1 MLNLDN
7 TIVPFLERSIKIILL
22 LFLIVPTSLFS
33 QEIKKESSNQQK
45 VDAYSGET
53 AKKNTPK
60 FKGKISGKVKNSVD
74 QKTLEFATVSLVDF
88 ETNVIVEGTITD
100 AKGRFYFNDINV
112 GKYNVTINF
121 IGFEEKTIIV
131 ETSKKK
137 PDTKVNNIVLNQSSE
152 LLSEVKIEEEKTI
165 YESRIDKIVYNA
177 EHDLNESE
185 NDATDV
191 LRKAPLLSV
200 DLDGNV
206 SLRGSRNIKFLV
218 NGKASSFFSSDV
230 ATALQMIPAD
240 QIKTIEVITSPGAKY
255 DGEGDAGIVNI
266 ITKKAIID
274 GYNATI
280 NTMIGT
286 KVTRSGFNLNL
297 GKGRFGL
304 SARANMH
311 GSWPGRIGTDTYT
324 RLDWD
329 SVDIAGNPVNPNILT
344 QDGESENH
352 YQGYRGSVNAFYD
365 VNAYNSFNSSLKF
378 GGRTMPTENNNSI
391 VYAHGTNPDSLSYSS
406 EYISI
411 KTNRTLNMEWTTDYT
426 RKFADNEDR
435 ELTLA
440 LQLGGDINDG
450 NTDIDED
457 GRNLFN
463 QNDEKVIEE
472 TFQIDYTHPFG
483 SPPPKGNKI
492 SSNRRS
498 RSGGEQGHGRGG
510 KKGGSRGASN
520 SNKIEIGGKIINRDR
535 EMVYSN
541 QGVYQ
546 NAEEFN
552 YNQLVTSSYLSTEFS
567 LPHGLGFKTGLRY
580 ENTQTSGNWLTK
592 PDDPFEKS
600 YEDLLPN
607 FVFSK
612 SFSPMRSIKVSY
624 NQRIRRPSVKHI
636 NTNEDKLDN
645 RNITIGNP
653 HLEPTIT
660 EQYELGINS
669 FGKILQGS
677 TQLYYKHSFN
687 VIESFLDEIDGEASI
702 STYKN
707 IGESKQIGGSF
718 FGSINLKKLNFRG
731 SFDIYNYSGRDKS
744 LGYEDWTTPVILY
757 SYFIGGSYNLG
768 KNWKAETFGYFRSP
782 TQTIQGSTTSWS
794 MRSFGV
800 KKTFKNKRGSIGLRI
815 IEPFQED
822 KEFISDLEGD
832 FFSQSSLRT
841 ISYRSFAISFKYTIG
856 KLNFKDANNKTNI
869 KNDDIQQEEGG
880 EF

>member
-1 MLNLDN
+1 MKRILL
-7 TIVPFLERSIKIILL
+7 IALILPFLTIAQER
-22 LFLIVPTSLFS
+22 
-33 QEIKKESSNQQK
+33 NH
-45 VDAYSGET
+45 GGGG
-53 AKKNTPK
+53 N
-60 FKGKISGKVKNSVD
+60 FKGFGKDNSKDYIKGNISGKIIDS
-74 QKTLEFATVSLVDF
+74 KTGKALEYASITL
-88 ETNVIVEGTITD
+88 TNTRWEKIIEGTITD
-100 AKGRFYFNDINV
+100 AKGRFHMKKIRS
-112 GKYNVTINF
+112 GKYQISASYLGYDIQNID
-121 IGFEEKTIIV
+121 FELT
-131 ETSKKK
+131 KKK
-137 PDTKVNNIVLNQSSE
+137 PDIKLANILLVTNAE
-152 LLSEVKIEEEKTI
+152 MLSEVKIESEKVI
-165 YESRIDKIVYNA
+165 YETRIDKIVYNA

-240 QIKTIEVITSPGAKY
+240 QIKTVEVITSPGAKY

-280 NTMIGT
+280 STMLGT
-286 KVTRSGFNLNL
+286 KVTRSSLSLNF

-329 SVDIAGNPVNPNILT
+329 SVGVDGKPINPNILT
-344 QDGESENH
+344 QNGESENY

-365 VNAYNSFNSSLKF
+365 VNAYSSFNSSFKF
-378 GGRTMPTENNNSI
+378 GGKTRPVENNNSI
-391 VYAHGTNPDSLSYSS
+391 IYTHGTDSASSYTS
-406 EYISI
+406 EYISE

-426 RKFADNEDR
+426 KKFEDNEDR

-440 LQLGGDINDG
+440 FQVGGDINDG
-450 NTDIDED
+450 DTDIDEA
-457 GRNLFN
+457 GRFFFN

-483 SPPPKGNKI
+483 SSKNSKKI
-492 SSNRRS
+492 SSNKREM
-498 RSGGEQGHGRGG
+498 GGGQGHGRGG
-510 KKGGSRGASN
+510 KRGGSGGTSN

-535 EMVYSN
+535 EIVYSDQIN
-541 QGVYQ
+541 NVFRS
-546 NAEEFN
+546 AEEFN
-552 YNQLVTSSYLSTEFS
+552 YNQLVSASYISTEFS
-567 LPHGLGFKTGLRY
+567 LPHGFGLKTGVRY
-580 ENTQTSGNWLTK
+580 ENTQTAGDWKNKSNTA
-592 PDDPFEKS
+592 FEKG
-600 YEDLLPN
+600 YGDILPS

-636 NTNEDKLDN
+636 NTNENKSDN

-653 HLEPTIT
+653 NLKPTIT

-669 FGKILQGS
+669 FGKKVQGS
-677 TQLYYKHSFN
+677 TQFYYKHSFN
-687 VIESFLDEIDGEASI
+687 VIESFLDEINGETSI

-718 FGSINLKKLNFRG
+718 FGSINLKKLSFRG
-731 SFDIYNYSGRDKS
+731 SFDIYNYSGRDEN
-744 LGYEDWTTPVILY
+744 LGYENWTTPVILY
-757 SYFIGGSYNLG
+757 SYFMGGSYNLG

-794 MRSFGV
+794 MVSFGV
-800 KKTFKNKRGSIGLRI
+800 KKTFKNKRGSVGLRI
-815 IEPFQED
+815 IEPFQKD
-822 KEFISDLEGD
+822 KEFTSDLEGD

-841 ISYRSFAISFKYTIG
+841 IPYRSFAISFKYTIG
-856 KLNFKDANNKTNI
+856 KLNFKDSSKKTNI
-869 KNDDIQQEEGG
+869 KNDDVSEG
-880 EF
+880 ENADY